1 MSRTRTEDQRL
12 LTQDELL
19 LVDQTRHPV
28 VKTIAESELASL
40 VAALRQRR
48 DRARDVANRQRRE
61 MRGKADPSGLRAAA
75 DDAGSRG
82 KLGLLAAA
90 LKRANKEHARRKSEA
105 ARTDL
110 ATNARRALASKKAA
124 DARAPERPSSRA
136 ASEGMR
142 AIPNEGMA
150 VSGALEQEGQ
160 RPVLERSRK
169 VR

>member
-19 LVDQTRHPV
+19 LVEQTRHPI
-28 VKTIAESELASL
+28 VKTIADPELTSL
-40 VAALRQRR
+40 VGALRQRR
-48 DRARDVANRQRRE
+48 DRARDIASRQRRE
-61 MRGKADPSGLRAAA
+61 MRGKLEPSGTRPAG

-90 LKRANKEHARRKSEA
+90 LKRVNKEHARRKGDA
-105 ARTDL
+105 ARSDL
-110 ATNARRALASKKAA
+110 VANARRALASKKAA
-124 DARAPERPSSRA
+124 DENAPERPSSRTA
-136 ASEGMR
+136 GEGMR
-142 AIPNEGMA
+142 SIPNAGMA